1 MIRLKPEEVL
11 KRYSASQN
19 QKEQWRSIY
28 EDCYKYAL
36 PQRNLYEGYYEG
48 KLPGQDKMQNV
59 FDSTA
64 ISSTQRF
71 ANRLQ
76 ANIFPAYKEWCRLE
90 PGNDIPPE
98 KRNEVQEVL
107 DEYQKKMFSILR
119 QTNFDLA
126 IGEFLLDLAVGTAV
140 MLVQPGDSTNPINF
154 TPIPQYLVNLEEGPH
169 GTVDNVYRKFRT
181 RSEALQR
188 QFPEATFSK
197 ELQSYIKDHPTK
209 YVDFI
214 EATIFDPTQ
223 GDYCYHVI
231 KGKSDDPT
239 FSSSGPAEE
248 IVYKRI
254 DNSPFV
260 VARYSKV
267 PGEVYGRG
275 PLLTALPDIKTL
287 NKTVELVL
295 KNASLAITGVY
306 TAADDGILNP
316 ETVRIVPGAIIPVAR
331 NSGPMGAS
339 LAPLPRAGDFNIA
352 QIEINDL
359 RMQIKKI
366 LLDESLPPEQ
376 FKPRSATEIAERMK
390 ELAQNL
396 GSAFGRLITETMIPV
411 VKRVLNIM
419 DEQGLIDLPLKV
431 NGLEIKLI
439 PVSPLAKA
447 QNLDDVNSMIQ
458 FYEITNALGPGGQAS
473 IKPDVIAS
481 YIAEK
486 MHIPSE
492 VLTTEEEKQQIQEQS
507 QQMVKQMMEQ
517 QQGAAAPQGQPPQ
530 GQPPQEETPPEAEVP
545 EGAVE
550 SMRA

>member
-19 QKEQWRSIY
+19 KKEQWRGIY

-76 ANIFPAYKEWCRLE
+76 ANLFPAYKEWCRLE

-98 KRNEVQEVL
+98 KRTEVQGVL

-254 DNSPFV
+254 DTSPFV
-260 VARYSKV
+260 VSRYSKV

-431 NGLEIKLI
+431 NGLEVKLI

-492 VLTTEEEKQQIQEQS
+492 VLTTEEEKQKIQEQS

-530 GQPPQEETPPEAEVP
+530 EETPPEVEVP

>member
-11 KRYSASQN
+11 KRYNSSQN

-64 ISSTQRF
+64 ISSTQKF
-71 ANRLQ
+71 ANKLQ
-76 ANIFPAYKEWCRLE
+76 SSLFPPYKAWCRLE

-98 KRNEVQEVL
+98 KKQEVQAIL
-107 DEYQKKMFSILR
+107 DAYQDKMFAVLR

-126 IGEFLLDLAVGTAV
+126 IGEFLLDLAVGTSV
-140 MLVQPGDSTNPINF
+140 MLVQPGDATNPIIF
-154 TPIPQYLVNLEEGPH
+154 TPIPQYLINLEEGPH
-169 GTVDNVYRKFRT
+169 GTVDNVYRKFRI
-181 RSEALQR
+181 RAEAIQR
-188 QFPEATFSK
+188 QFPEATLSK
-197 ELQSYIKDHPTK
+197 DLQRYIKDHPTQHI
-209 YVDFI
+209 DFI

-239 FSSSGPAEE
+239 FSSSGPTDE
-248 IVYKRI
+248 IVYKRLK
-254 DNSPFV
+254 DTPFIV
-260 VARYSKV
+260 SRYMKI

-431 NGLEIKLI
+431 NGLEVKLI

-492 VLTTEEEKQQIQEQS
+492 VLTTEEEKQKIQEQS

-530 GQPPQEETPPEAEVP
+530 EETPPEVEVP

>member
-11 KRYSASQN
+11 KRYNSSQN

-64 ISSTQRF
+64 ISSTQKF
-71 ANRLQ
+71 ANKLQ
-76 ANIFPAYKEWCRLE
+76 SSLFPPYKAWCRLE

-98 KRNEVQEVL
+98 KKQEVQAIL
-107 DEYQKKMFSILR
+107 DAYQDKMFAVLR

-126 IGEFLLDLAVGTAV
+126 IGEFLLDLAVGTSV
-140 MLVQPGDSTNPINF
+140 MLVQPGDATNPIIF
-154 TPIPQYLVNLEEGPH
+154 TPIPQYLINLEEGPH
-169 GTVDNVYRKFRT
+169 GTVDNVYRKFRI
-181 RSEALQR
+181 RAEAIQR
-188 QFPEATFSK
+188 QFPEATLSK
-197 ELQSYIKDHPTK
+197 DLQRYIKDHPTQHI
-209 YVDFI
+209 DFI

-239 FSSSGPAEE
+239 FSSSGQTDE
-248 IVYKRI
+248 IVYKRLK
-254 DNSPFV
+254 DTPFIV
-260 VARYSKV
+260 SRYMKI

-339 LAPLPRAGDFNIA
+339 LAPLPRAGDFNVA
-352 QIEINDL
+352 QIEINEL

-390 ELAQNL
+390 DLAQNL
-396 GSAFGRLITETMIPV
+396 GSAFGRLLTETMIPI
-411 VKRVLNIM
+411 VKRVLSIM
-419 DEQGLIDLPLKV
+419 DKQGLIDLPLKV
-431 NGLEIKLI
+431 NGLEVKMI
-439 PVSPLAKA
+439 PISPLAKA
-447 QNLDDVNSMIQ
+447 QNLDDVSNMVDFFQ
-458 FYEITNALGPGGQAS
+458 ITQALGPGGQATV
-473 IKPDVIAS
+473 KPDAVAD
-481 YIAEK
+481 YIAKK
-486 MHIPSE
+486 MNIPAN
-492 VLTTEEEKQQIQEQS
+492 VLTTAEERQMIEEQS
-507 QQMVKQMMEQ
+507 KAMMQMMAQQ
-517 QQGAAAPQGQPPQ
+517 QQGKQGQQQPQGQPAIEGEVPAE
-530 GQPPQEETPPEAEVP
+530 GEVP
-545 EGAVE
+545 EGNVE
-550 SMRA
+550 TMGA

>member
-1 MIRLKPEEVL
+1 MMRLKPEEVL

-19 QKEQWRSIY
+19 KKEQWRSIY

-48 KLPGQDKMQNV
+48 KLPGQDKMASV

-76 ANIFPAYKEWCRLE
+76 SSLFPAYKEWCRLE
-90 PGNDIPPE
+90 PGSDIPPE
-98 KRNEVQEVL
+98 KKQEVQSVL
-107 DEYQKKMFSILR
+107 DEYQKKMFSLLR

-126 IGEFLLDLAVGTAV
+126 IGEFLLDLAVGTSV
-140 MLVQPGDSTNPINF
+140 MLIQPGDVNTPINF

-169 GTVDNVYRKFRT
+169 GTVDNVYRKFRI
-181 RSEALQR
+181 RAEALQR
-188 QFPEATFSK
+188 QFPEATLSK
-197 ELQSYIKDHPTK
+197 ELQSYIKDHPTQHI
-209 YVDFI
+209 DFI
-214 EATIFDPTQ
+214 EATIFDPEQ

-239 FSSSGPAEE
+239 FSSSGPSEE
-248 IVYKRI
+248 ILYKRLK
-254 DNSPFV
+254 DTPFIV
-260 VARYSKV
+260 SRYMKI

-287 NKTVELVL
+287 NKTVELLL

-316 ETVRIVPGAIIPVAR
+316 ETVKIVPGAIIPVAR

-339 LAPLPRAGDFNIA
+339 LAPLPRAGDFNVA

-359 RMQIKKI
+359 RMQIKKA

-396 GSAFGRLITETMIPV
+396 GSAFGRLLTETMIPI
-411 VKRVLNIM
+411 VKRILSIM
-419 DEQGLIDLPLKV
+419 DKQGLIDLPLKV
-431 NGLEIKLI
+431 NGLEVKMI

-447 QNLDDVNSMIQ
+447 QNLDDVNNMVQ
-458 FYEITNALGPGGQAS
+458 FFQITQELGPGGQAS
-473 IKPDVIAS
+473 VKPEKVAA

-486 MHIPSE
+486 MNIPADI
-492 VLTTEEEKQQIQEQS
+492 LTTEEEQQQIAQQS
-507 QQMVKQMMEQ
+507 QQMVQQMMEQ
-517 QQGAAAPQGQPPQ
+517 QQGAAGPQGQPPEQ
-530 GQPPQEETPPEAEVP
+530 GMLPEAEMP

-550 SMRA
+550 VMKA